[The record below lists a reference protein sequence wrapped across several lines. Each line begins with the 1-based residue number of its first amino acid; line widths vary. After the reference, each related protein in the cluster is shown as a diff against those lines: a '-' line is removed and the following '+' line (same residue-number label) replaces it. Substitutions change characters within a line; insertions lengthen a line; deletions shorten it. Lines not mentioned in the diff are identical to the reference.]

1 LLDKKNISLLGLILG
16 IIVFLFFNIASP
28 PEGLDKISW
37 LTAGVAILMTIW
49 WVTEAIPIYATG
61 LVPLLLFPL
70 LDLFDLKVIIPRY
83 SLPSPLNK
91 ISSADSFN
99 LRTFFNLT
107 ICLEEGVIISLVD
120 RF

>member
-1 LLDKKNISLLGLILG
+1 MLDKKNISLLGLILG
-16 IIVFLFFNIASP
+16 IIVFLFFNITSP

-70 LDLFDLKVIIPRY
+70 LDLFDLKDHSLIP
-83 SLPSPLNK
+83 SQFWLFDDGITSDEF
-91 ISSADSFN
+91 S
-99 LRTFFNLT
+99 T
-107 ICLEEGVIISLVD
+107 IFDPDFGLFWAAEL
-120 RF
+120 